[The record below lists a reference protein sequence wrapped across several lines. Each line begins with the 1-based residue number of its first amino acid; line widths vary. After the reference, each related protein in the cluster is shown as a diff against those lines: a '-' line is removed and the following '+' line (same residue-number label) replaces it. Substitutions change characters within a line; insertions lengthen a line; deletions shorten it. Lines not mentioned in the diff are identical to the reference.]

1 MGRQR
6 QGARETERQELKR
19 QRDREKETGPRDSN
33 LWLGVQVGHHLTEEQ
48 IHGDRWLSMQ
58 RDRFTDI
65 KTCRTD
71 VSVSQSVCL
80 SVYQSVSIERQ
91 KQEEPVLLLLIFC
104 QIHKIGLAQTLI
116 ILSDVKK

>member
-1 MGRQR
+1 
-6 QGARETERQELKR
+6 
-19 QRDREKETGPRDSN
+19 
-33 LWLGVQVGHHLTEEQ
+33 
-48 IHGDRWLSMQ
+48 MQ

-71 VSVSQSVCL
+71 MSVSQSVCL
-80 SVYQSVSIERQ
+80 FVYQSVSIERQ

-116 ILSDVKK
+116 ILSDIKKSDRGFF